1 METKNEMQG
10 VEQQLNE
17 LREQVRVLREK
28 LDTAQAYVV
37 TEHPHIYTSAQM
49 HNGEP
54 TIRGSSITVRT
65 IVERT
70 RLGDSVEEILEGYPF
85 LTRARIHDALAYYY
99 DHTAEIEGYIRE
111 NEEALW
117 RLTHRAST

>member
-1 METKNEMQG
+1 METRNEMQG
-10 VEQQLNE
+10 TEQQLNE

-28 LDTAQAYVV
+28 LDTAQTYVV

-54 TIRGSSITVRT
+54 TIRGTSLTVRT

-85 LTRARIHDALAYYY
+85 
-99 DHTAEIEGYIRE
+99 
-111 NEEALW
+111 
-117 RLTHRAST
+117 